1 MNVCRSTPA
10 GRRTHLSSYSVC
22 VWPTALLYYGYCVAT
37 VIDSAALQ
45 PGARNRRRVLR
56 LVLDRKSD
64 LHRCFGAVSI
74 LPTTAA
80 ATFGVR
86 RQCSCHAQ
94 LFALESA
101 RWPPRRRAVQP
112 FRVRAAVSRKADR
125 ARRSGA
131 PRSIHYFN
139 NIQLS
144 RAPAYNWQSSA
155 LALAAKCNRIVVIV
169 IVVGR

>member
-1 MNVCRSTPA
+1 MNVCRSTQRQRA
-10 GRRTHLSSYSVC
+10 HLSSYYVC
-22 VWPTALLYYGYCVAT
+22 VCVRVWPTALLYYGYCVAT
-37 VIDSAALQ
+37 VIDSAASQ
-45 PGARNRRRVLR
+45 PGGQRSQSPASFAAGV
-56 LVLDRKSD
+56 DRKSD

-112 FRVRAAVSRKADR
+112 FRARAAVSRKADT
-125 ARRSGA
+125 ARPSGT

-155 LALAAKCNRIVVIV
+155 LSLPNAIESS
-169 IVVGR
+169 